1 MSRNNTVDV
10 LVFFSINNP
19 IIRRR
24 KKLLAVFTKIFSAH
38 RAAHLVI
45 PLKCME
51 KTHYYILMLRRKFLS
66 GLRPCE
72 RRNQVFSGSLTTRY
86 D

>member
-10 LVFFSINNP
+10 LVFFLINNP
-19 IIRRR
+19 IIQRR
-24 KKLLAVFTKIFSAH
+24 KKLFAVFTKKFGAH

-45 PLKCME
+45 PLQCME

-72 RRNQVFSGSLTTRY
+72 RRNQVFSGSLTMRY

>member
-1 MSRNNTVDV
+1 MSRNNNVDV
-10 LVFFSINNP
+10 LVLFLINNP
-19 IIRRR
+19 ISRRR

-72 RRNQVFSGSLTTRY
+72 RRNQVFSGSLTRRY